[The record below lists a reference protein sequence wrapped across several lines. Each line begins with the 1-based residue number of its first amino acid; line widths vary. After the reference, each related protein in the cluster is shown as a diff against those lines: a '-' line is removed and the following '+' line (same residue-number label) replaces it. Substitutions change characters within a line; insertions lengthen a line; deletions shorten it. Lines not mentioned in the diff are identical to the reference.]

1 MTSPVFV
8 LGGAQTDFSRN
19 YAREGKS
26 LLDLVGETLG
36 AGLDAAR
43 VDAREIQVGHVGNF
57 VGELF
62 CHQAQLGG
70 LLPSVRRE
78 LHGLPTSRHEAA
90 CASGSAAILA
100 AMADL
105 QAGYYDVALVLGV
118 EMMRNVP
125 GEVAAKHLGVA
136 AFTGHEA
143 QEARYAWPFL
153 FNRFVE
159 VYDERFGID
168 RRHLAAIARINFD
181 NARKNPHAQ
190 TRRWVLDD
198 ANFAEDDEKNPKVE
212 GRLRRHDCSQITDGG
227 AAIVLA
233 TERFAAEHARRVGRS
248 LDATPRILGWGHRTA
263 PMGFDEKLDAAKA
276 DRSPWVLPHMRTA
289 FEDAWRR
296 AGVAGIDAVDAV
308 ELHDC
313 FSITEYMTIEHLGL
327 APVGQGFR
335 AVESGR
341 IAPGGKTPVNP
352 SGGLMGGGHPI
363 GATGVRQGL
372 DAHRQVTGSAGDY
385 QVPGARRV
393 QTVNMGGSGTTTMSF
408 VVGTA

>member
-1 MTSPVFV
+1 MPSPVFV

-19 YAREGKS
+19 FAREGKTI
-26 LLDLVGETLG
+26 LELFGETLD

-43 VDAREIQVGHVGNF
+43 VDASEIQVGHVGNF

-70 LLPSVRRE
+70 LLPSLRRE

-105 QAGYYDVALVLGV
+105 QAGYYDVALVVGA

-125 GEVAAKHLGVA
+125 GELAAKHLGVA

-143 QEARYAWPFL
+143 EEARYAWPFL

-159 VYDERFGID
+159 VYDARFGID

-181 NARKNPHAQ
+181 NARKNPFAQ

-198 ANFAEDDEKNPKVE
+198 ANFSEDDEKNPKVE

-227 AAIVLA
+227 AVVVLA

-248 LDATPRILGWGHRTA
+248 LEATPRILGWGSTRSSTPRRPTGAPGSSPTCCSRSGTRGGARASPASTRSTRWSSTTA
-263 PMGFDEKLDAAKA
+263 S
-276 DRSPWVLPHMRTA
+276 RSPST
-289 FEDAWRR
+289 
-296 AGVAGIDAVDAV
+296 
-308 ELHDC
+308 
-313 FSITEYMTIEHLGL
+313 
-327 APVGQGFR
+327 
-335 AVESGR
+335 
-341 IAPGGKTPVNP
+341 
-352 SGGLMGGGHPI
+352 
-363 GATGVRQGL
+363 
-372 DAHRQVTGSAGDY
+372 
-385 QVPGARRV
+385 
-393 QTVNMGGSGTTTMSF
+393 
-408 VVGTA
+408 